1 VKKRVCEAR
10 RTGQGR
16 RAGMRAAHVTS
27 RTFDTIL
34 LLVDKVCLTLFEK
47 ECNWLLIRS
56 RFNICR
62 STTKTARARADGARM
77 ASRTSEAHLVQT
89 LRCTELSVRHY
100 LATPD
105 LRKQAHKLAKDVWN
119 QHGEHLQGYVDRHNR
134 RLQLAA
140 LRVMGALATASAA
153 IARELLHKS
162 ATMDGLKQ
170 LITSCER
177 THGQVVSGRP
187 SNPHPHPHPHSH
199 PYPHPRPHSHPHPQP
214 KRSAGVRGR
223 GERRGGP
230 LRARAHRLGRPRDA
244 HAAAQP
250 RAQARARVSVRVRA
264 RMRVR
269 VRVRVVGTLTLT
281 LALERRRLVALPMR
295 LLPQLDAEAQALAEL
310 TRPSPS
316 PSPSPSP

>member
-1 VKKRVCEAR
+1 MFEIIPE
-10 RTGQGR
+10 
-16 RAGMRAAHVTS
+16 
-27 RTFDTIL
+27 TF
-34 LLVDKVCLTLFEK
+34 
-47 ECNWLLIRS
+47 
-56 RFNICR
+56 ICR

-105 LRKQAHKLAKDVWN
+105 LRKQAHKLAKDVWK

-187 SNPHPHPHPHSH
+187 SNPHPHPQPH
-199 PYPHPRPHSHPHPQP
+199 PHSHPHPHP
-214 KRSAGVRGR
+214 HPH
-223 GERRGGP
+223 P
-230 LRARAHRLGRPRDA
+230 LSL
-244 HAAAQP
+244 
-250 RAQARARVSVRVRA
+250 
-264 RMRVR
+264 
-269 VRVRVVGTLTLT
+269 
-281 LALERRRLVALPMR
+281 
-295 LLPQLDAEAQALAEL
+295 
-310 TRPSPS
+310 SP
-316 PSPSPSP
+316 